1 MKNWKLPISVIL
13 NHEKSSGSMEAARA
27 VEIFQHEHSVQ
38 KHKLVWI
45 SLFTVESNPYSEFGI
60 VPEKVECVGHVQKRL
75 VTCWWNMANEYKGTE
90 TLLSGKG
97 KLTEKVTNSLQ
108 NFSGIAMRQKW

>member
-1 MKNWKLPISVIL
+1 MFTIDD
-13 NHEKSSGSMEAARA
+13 SSSFKE
-27 VEIFQHEHSVQ
+27 VV
-38 KHKLVWI
+38 K
-45 SLFTVESNPYSEFGI
+45 SNPYSEFGI
-60 VPEKVECVGHVQKRL
+60 VPEKVECVGLVQKRL

-108 NFSGIAMRQKW
+108 NFYGIAIRQKW